1 MSQSG
6 NQLTP
11 EPSHTNVGK
20 ATGKAGAYGGS
31 ELGSRLGGAVGP
43 PIIGGIIGN
52 LVGEKVGEKAIHK
65 TGIDEKVTEAGDKLA
80 GVIGKRNVD
89 KLGKSLL
96 KLYFLKNIS
105 KGFLIGAD
113 YRKLYSLNL

>member
-65 TGIDEKVTEAGDKLA
+65 TGIDEKVMLQCHHLVTAIVKPA
-80 GVIGKRNVD
+80 YAVHV
-89 KLGKSLL
+89 
-96 KLYFLKNIS
+96 
-105 KGFLIGAD
+105 
-113 YRKLYSLNL
+113 